1 MDISRDR
8 SFKLFESAQAVI
20 PGGVNSPV
28 RAFRA
33 VGGNPPF
40 IASGCGPWM
49 TDEDGNRFLDCIGS
63 WGPLM
68 FGHAH
73 PAVMKAVQDQLARG
87 WSYGAPTALEVEMA
101 NAIVDAVPSV
111 EMVRLVSSGT
121 EATMAA
127 IRVARGY
134 TGRSGIVKFEGNY
147 HGHADFLLAK
157 AGSGVA
163 TFGLPE
169 CAGVPPAATAD
180 TMTLPFNDISALQ
193 AAFTAHGNSIACVI
207 VEPVAGNMGCV
218 PPAPGFLQALRDVTN
233 ASGAVL
239 IFDEVMTGFRLAY
252 GGAQQRFGITPDMTA
267 MGKVL
272 GGGMPL
278 GAYGGRID
286 IMRCVAPV
294 GPVYQAG
301 TLSGNPL
308 AVTAGLATLE
318 LCRQNNY
325 AVYRQLDEVG
335 ARVANVLREAAHRS
349 GVPVTVQQVGSMIT
363 VFFTREPSVN
373 NYTDAR
379 KCNTD
384 QFGTWHAAM
393 LSAGVYWPPSQ
404 FEAAFLSSVI
414 TENEVDL
421 IASAAGKAFDV
432 VATAGAK

>member
-1 MDISRDR
+1 MG
-8 SFKLFESAQAVI
+8 LFENAQAVI

-40 IASGCGPWM
+40 IASASGPWM
-49 TDEDGNRFLDCIGS
+49 IDEDGNQFLDCIGS
-63 WGPLM
+63 WGPLL

-73 PAVMKAVQDQLARG
+73 PAVIDAVQSQLRRG

-101 NAIVDAVPSV
+101 EAIVDAVPSV

-134 TGRSGIVKFEGNY
+134 TGRNGIVKFEGNY

-180 TMTLPFNDISALQ
+180 TMTLPYNDIVRLRE
-193 AAFTAHGNSIACVI
+193 AFAVRGKSIACAI

-218 PPAPGFLQALRDVTN
+218 PPAPGFLQALREVTE
-233 ASGAVL
+233 ASGTVL

-252 GGAQQRFGITPDMTA
+252 GGAQQRFAIEPDMTA

-278 GAYGGRID
+278 GAYGGRRD
-286 IMRCVAPV
+286 IMECVAPV

-308 AVTAGLATLE
+308 AVTAGLATLS
-318 LCRQNNY
+318 LCRADDY
-325 AVYRQLDEVG
+325 GVYKLLDQVG
-335 ARVANVLREAAHRS
+335 ALVANVLREHAKRH
-349 GVPVTVQQVGSMIT
+349 GVAVTVQQVGSMVT
-363 VFFTREPSVN
+363 VFFTEEPQVN
-373 NYTDAR
+373 NYADAR
-379 KCNTD
+379 KCNT
-384 QFGTWHAAM
+384 QKFGVWHGAM
-393 LSAGVYWPPSQ
+393 LNEGVYWPPSQ
-404 FEAAFLSSVI
+404 FEAAFLCSLVGDKEI
-414 TENEVDL
+414 DL
-421 IASAAGKAFDV
+421 ISTAADKAFKS
-432 VATAGAK
+432 VAAF

>member
-1 MDISRDR
+1 MG
-8 SFKLFESAQAVI
+8 LFENAQAVI

-40 IASGCGPWM
+40 IASASGPWM
-49 TDEDGNRFLDCIGS
+49 IDEDGNQFLDCIGS
-63 WGPLM
+63 WGPLL

-73 PAVMKAVQDQLARG
+73 PAVMNAVESQLRRG

-101 NAIVDAVPSV
+101 EAIVDAVPSV

-134 TGRSGIVKFEGNY
+134 TGRNGIVKFEGNY

-180 TMTLPFNDISALQ
+180 TMTLPYNDIARLRE
-193 AAFTAHGNSIACVI
+193 AFAVHGQSIACAI

-218 PPAPGFLQALRDVTN
+218 PPAPGFLQALREVTE
-233 ASGAVL
+233 ASGTVL

-252 GGAQQRFGITPDMTA
+252 GGAQQRFAIEPDMTA

-278 GAYGGRID
+278 GAYGGRRD
-286 IMRCVAPV
+286 IMECVAPV

-308 AVTAGLATLE
+308 AVTAGLATLS
-318 LCRQNNY
+318 LCRADDY
-325 AVYRQLDEVG
+325 GVYKLLDQVG
-335 ARVANVLREAAHRS
+335 ALVANVLREHAKRH
-349 GVPVTVQQVGSMIT
+349 GVAVTVQQVGSMVT
-363 VFFTREPSVN
+363 VFFTEEPQVN
-373 NYTDAR
+373 NYADAR
-379 KCNTD
+379 KCNT
-384 QFGTWHAAM
+384 QKFGVWHGAM
-393 LSAGVYWPPSQ
+393 LNEGVYWPPSQ
-404 FEAAFLSSVI
+404 FEAAFLCSLVGDKEI
-414 TENEVDL
+414 DL
-421 IASAAGKAFDV
+421 ISTAADKAFKS
-432 VATAGAK
+432 VAAF